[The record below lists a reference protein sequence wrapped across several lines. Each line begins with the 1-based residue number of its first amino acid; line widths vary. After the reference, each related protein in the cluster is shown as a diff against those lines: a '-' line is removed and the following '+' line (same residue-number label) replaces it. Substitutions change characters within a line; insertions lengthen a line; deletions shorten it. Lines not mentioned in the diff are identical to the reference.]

1 MKHIANSFTKMI
13 CRFHKLSLKFK
24 IFFPQNGGLNFSQIS
39 SLQIPAKISKN
50 GALEIEIHFVK
61 TRRHKHQ
68 TTNHD
73 F

>member
-1 MKHIANSFTKMI
+1 MGVLIF
-13 CRFHKLSLKFK
+13 LK
-24 IFFPQNGGLNFSQIS
+24 IS
-39 SLQIPAKISKN
+39 SLQIPAKNAKN

-73 F
+73 FVILVFSLFSYNNILRK